1 VVTGHVAPNMPHDF
15 DAVWVSTDQIND
27 ALDALGRDVIGPA
40 QGLTALPTLD
50 LASDSG
56 NEAIAELSRL
66 LGALPASLMINAGRF
81 AKEVTTAMSR
91 TIAADGGPR

>member
-1 VVTGHVAPNMPHDF
+1 MPHDF